1 MDPKYTGEGMWALGH
16 TSGSSS
22 LSFPGH
28 SSNSGLM
35 DDSSVGFPKVDDHL
49 VKPEV
54 SRDEIIR
61 GRKIVTM
68 GAKPE
73 HAKAHMRA
81 DFLITPHVVD
91 THDAGTDLLTR
102 VNQGSNFA
110 TDVAVYKK
118 GIDPATGVRYL
129 EELSFEVVNEQSASD
144 AREKAEDLV
153 QRGVRR
159 VFGIFV
165 KKGYVA
171 EWSGEKQDWQILPPN
186 AELTDPLFI
195 RPILVGALLD
205 AAIAEMEVANAL
217 VQKDNPV
224 IKRLNERAHEEGLKE
239 GLKEG
244 RLDEQREILRELLI
258 EKFGPLLPDIVERVD
273 KAPGTQLRTSI
284 KAVLRAKT
292 IDDVFAAT

>member
-1 MDPKYTGEGMWALGH
+1 
-16 TSGSSS
+16 
-22 LSFPGH
+22 
-28 SSNSGLM
+28 M

-49 VKPEV
+49 VKPEI

-68 GAKPE
+68 GAKVE

-81 DFLITPHVVD
+81 DFLIAPHVVD

-144 AREKAEDLV
+144 AREKAEDLI

-171 EWSGEKQDWQILPPN
+171 EWSREKQDWEILSPQ

-224 IKRLNERAHEEGLKE
+224 IKKLTEQVHNEARIEA
-239 GLKEG
+239 
-244 RLDEQREILRELLI
+244 QRELLLDLLA
-258 EKFGPLLPDIVERVD
+258 EKFGPLLPEIVERVD
-273 KAPGTQLRTSI
+273 KASGTELRTWI
-284 KAVLRAKT
+284 KAVLRAST
-292 IDDVFAAT
+292 IADVFAAA